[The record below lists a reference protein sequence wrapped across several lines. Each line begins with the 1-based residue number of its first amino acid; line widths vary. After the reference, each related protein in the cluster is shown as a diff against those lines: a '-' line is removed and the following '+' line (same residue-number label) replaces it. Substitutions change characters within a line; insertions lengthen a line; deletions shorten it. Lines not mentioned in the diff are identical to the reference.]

1 MGFYGTSEE
10 KFKDKWAIVS
20 TSAHN
25 LSMLYKLNRHLKP
38 SNSWKFWKPYK
49 ETLWGVGRR
58 IGESRNPFK
67 WGKSQKKCKDH
78 LHKVESRDFLRFQSR
93 LFFFFKFTLLFVG
106 SAIAQ
111 LGFLTRTFT
120 LPTVW
125 GLFSGF
131 RRLTVDMVLMVSLI
145 FFKEEWTF
153 LAEPIFPRLYTQ
165 SRSIWRLRSLLW
177 RTQG

>member
-93 LFFFFKFTLLFVG
+93 LFFFQIYFTFCGIGYRTAWVSHTDFHASDCLRIIFRLPSPYCRYG
-106 SAIAQ
+106 ID
-111 LGFLTRTFT
+111 GF
-120 LPTVW
+120 PY
-125 GLFSGF
+125 
-131 RRLTVDMVLMVSLI
+131 
-145 FFKEEWTF
+145 FF
-153 LAEPIFPRLYTQ
+153 
-165 SRSIWRLRSLLW
+165 
-177 RTQG
+177 